1 MAGGNDIRGRV
12 RERRLGCDQ
21 VHHSSFVCDIAC
33 RPYPFAA
40 APVRPALFL
49 DRRGR
54 LRLAVAA
61 SLAGTAAYFGFAPS
75 GDLVRRANCRPV
87 CMPDTVAL
95 AARGDE
101 FMG

>member
-1 MAGGNDIRGRV
+1 MAGGNDIRGRF
-12 RERRLGCDQ
+12 RDRRLGYYQ
-21 VHHSSFVCDIAC
+21 AGHSSFVCDIAR

-49 DRRGR
+49 DCCGR

-61 SLAGTAAYFGFAPS
+61 SLAGTAAYFGVASS
-75 GDLVRRANCRPV
+75 GDLVRRADCRPG
-87 CMPDTVAL
+87 CRPDTVAL

-101 FMG
+101 F